1 MSNSKDIH
9 RRRKEDVWKKSSGR
23 CAHCGKETKRSRTV
37 DHYIPKSRGGGYD
50 RRNLVPLCSACNR
63 ARGSKPIVAREY
75 YQYLSE
81 WAFEELEQYEREFNE
96 ARKSMEEGE
105 SSGRV

>member
-23 CAHCGKETKRSRTV
+23 CAHCGRETKRGRTV

-63 ARGSKPIVAREY
+63 ARGSKKIKPREY
-75 YQYLSE
+75 YSYMNE
-81 WAFEELEQYEREFNE
+81 WAFRELEEYEREFI
-96 ARKSMEEGE
+96 ASHKRMESDEDE
-105 SSGRV
+105 

>member
-1 MSNSKDIH
+1 MSYTKDIH
-9 RRRKEDVWKKSSGR
+9 RRRKEDVWKKSNGL

-37 DHYIPKSRGGGYD
+37 DHYIPKSRGGGFD

-75 YQYLSE
+75 YKYLRE
-81 WAFEELEQYEREFNE
+81 WAFQELEQYEREFNE
-96 ARKSMEEGE
+96 THKSMEEGE
-105 SSGRV
+105 ENGKL